1 MLAGCAG
8 KKPPE
13 RTERERDSLIAQSR
27 LPGAAGVK
35 AALKVSDSAAA
46 RHFAKYDPQGA
57 EFPAPRSGGI
67 TPRGGGFTDLAPAA
81 QTTLSPVE
89 PSSHVLDTVPDTF
102 HEGGARRGSRN
113 GAETGVVGHLDHQE
127 GVRLEQSPGG

>member
-46 RHFAKYDPQGA
+46 RRARLDSV
-57 EFPAPRSGGI
+57 AP
-67 TPRGGGFTDLAPAA
+67 
-81 QTTLSPVE
+81 
-89 PSSHVLDTVPDTF
+89 
-102 HEGGARRGSRN
+102 
-113 GAETGVVGHLDHQE
+113 
-127 GVRLEQSPGG
+127 

>member
-1 MLAGCAG
+1 MRTSWIVLALMLAGCAG

-46 RHFAKYDPQGA
+46 RRARLDSV
-57 EFPAPRSGGI
+57 AP
-67 TPRGGGFTDLAPAA
+67 
-81 QTTLSPVE
+81 
-89 PSSHVLDTVPDTF
+89 
-102 HEGGARRGSRN
+102 
-113 GAETGVVGHLDHQE
+113 
-127 GVRLEQSPGG
+127 